1 MPVEHRPDLPRLPLP
16 DPLATR
22 RALSDVRSVMRHG
35 LDLARDGLD
44 QAPLPP
50 PVAAI
55 TGSVL
60 RRVDDIAQHAEAVA
74 RVMVDGLLGTG
85 PASGEAGAL
94 AEALRQAA
102 SGLGGHVL
110 RVDDAAVRVAL
121 EGGPAKDP
129 ETAARMMCRLLEG
142 GALRPADPMGA
153 VAIFAAVMAQ
163 LQSPGGDATL
173 SASRALAEALAPEI
187 AAAGTDGE
195 RLARLFAE
203 FRDHV

>member
-35 LDLARDGLD
+35 LDLARDGLE
-44 QAPLPP
+44 QAPLPA
-50 PVAAI
+50 PVTAI

-74 RVMVDGLLGTG
+74 RVMVDGILGTAT
-85 PASGEAGAL
+85 ASGEAGAL

-102 SGLGGHVL
+102 SGLGGHPL

-121 EGGPAKDP
+121 DGAPATDP
-129 ETAARMMCRLLEG
+129 EAAARLMGRLLEA

-153 VAIFAAVMAQ
+153 VAIFAAVMAR
-163 LQSPGGDATL
+163 LQSPDDAATL

-187 AAAGTDGE
+187 AAAGADTAE
-195 RLARLFAE
+195 LARLLAE